1 MCCTHYIHTVNL
13 AGLMRRSL
21 PSSPYKDEAVRF
33 EIQQYFHSLG
43 HTSTISSEMTKF
55 YEDTEPI
62 PLTSALQSDPPRRK
76 HSSVSVDGGSG
87 WKYRRFFGL
96 PHYASPQTQLVLV
109 AFVCFLCPGT
119 SCNSVRMRYIQ
130 LID

>member
-1 MCCTHYIHTVNL
+1 MCCALYIHTMNL
-13 AGLMRRSL
+13 ARLMRRSL
-21 PSSPYKDEAVRF
+21 SCSLYKDKAVCFELERYLHRF
-33 EIQQYFHSLG
+33 EQ
-43 HTSTISSEMTKF
+43 TSTSCSKMTKF

-76 HSSVSVDGGSG
+76 RSSVSVDGGSG

-109 AFVCFLCPGT
+109 AFVCFLCPG
-119 SCNSVRMRYIQ
+119 M
-130 LID
+130 

>member
-1 MCCTHYIHTVNL
+1 
-13 AGLMRRSL
+13 
-21 PSSPYKDEAVRF
+21 
-33 EIQQYFHSLG
+33 
-43 HTSTISSEMTKF
+43 MTKF

-62 PLTSALQSDPPRRK
+62 GLTSALQSDPPRRG
-76 HSSVSVDGGSG
+76 HSSVSSDGSSG

-119 SCNSVRMRYIQ
+119 
-130 LID
+130 

>member
-1 MCCTHYIHTVNL
+1 
-13 AGLMRRSL
+13 
-21 PSSPYKDEAVRF
+21 
-33 EIQQYFHSLG
+33 
-43 HTSTISSEMTKF
+43 MTKF

-62 PLTSALQSDPPRRK
+62 ALSSALQSDPPRRG
-76 HSSVSVDGGSG
+76 HSSVSIDGVSG

-119 SCNSVRMRYIQ
+119 
-130 LID
+130 